1 MILIFLLLFC
11 SHPHILAPSVDG
23 TGLRAKRFSG
33 SNTFVVTSASTTP
46 TSSINSV
53 IGLTGMTET
62 PDTPVVTDTT
72 DRAGMTSMTDN
83 AGKIDMAETAE
94 TTDTEAVRDTT
105 DMVGMTAMTDIAGT
119 RDMAETTETTDATA
133 MTDTTGM
140 TGIVGTSSM
149 TDMYNMTDM
158 ASMTDMTDPIITA
171 TTRTSATIPTSP
183 AVSTSSPTW
192 NILFNSSS
200 ELQLKKNQELAV
212 IQKLGKEWLVSFEI
226 KPTQYR
232 LFGLAFQMTTN
243 GKVGQYG
250 DNTPAIWLHR
260 TKGVFVSSAVN
271 GNGNFGKYFLPP
283 IPEGNWTKIEVKQQ
297 QLQNSSFIY
306 SISIDGLERFL
317 IENNQPQ
324 TFENVKI
331 WAGDPWV
338 DVQEGVIRNLK
349 VMGGIEETTAEGS
362 WEKIFNFA
370 EEQKLKKNTHIST
383 IKELAKEWKLSF
395 EVKPH
400 SYHSTISGSVL
411 HMTIGGWG
419 SGPASNY
426 GDRTPAIWLHRTKG
440 LLVSSAINRRTW
452 FSKWIK
458 NILPIGQSTKIEVH
472 QVLKDWKFMFEV
484 LINETEVFSIE
495 NEKPEV
501 FRDVKIFA
509 STPWGGNHWGA
520 ALNGSISQLRIETR
534 KSGES
539 KLHSNKSM
547 LNESISKQ

>member
-1 MILIFLLLFC
+1 MRG
-11 SHPHILAPSVDG
+11 V
-23 TGLRAKRFSG
+23 K
-33 SNTFVVTSASTTP
+33 N
-46 TSSINSV
+46 
-53 IGLTGMTET
+53 
-62 PDTPVVTDTT
+62 
-72 DRAGMTSMTDN
+72 
-83 AGKIDMAETAE
+83 
-94 TTDTEAVRDTT
+94 
-105 DMVGMTAMTDIAGT
+105 AGT
-119 RDMAETTETTDATA
+119 RAMAETTETTDTA
-133 MTDTTGM
+133 AVTDTTDMIGM
-140 TGIVGTSSM
+140 TGIAGTRGMTGTTDM
-149 TDMYNMTDM
+149 TDMT
-158 ASMTDMTDPIITA
+158 SMTDMTDMADPITTA
-171 TTRTSATIPTSP
+171 TTRTSTTIPTSP
-183 AVSTSSPTW
+183 AVSTSPPTW

-539 KLHSNKSM
+539 KLHSKT
-547 LNESISKQ
+547 

>member
-1 MILIFLLLFC
+1 M
-11 SHPHILAPSVDG
+11 
-23 TGLRAKRFSG
+23 
-33 SNTFVVTSASTTP
+33 
-46 TSSINSV
+46 
-53 IGLTGMTET
+53 
-62 PDTPVVTDTT
+62 
-72 DRAGMTSMTDN
+72 
-83 AGKIDMAETAE
+83 
-94 TTDTEAVRDTT
+94 
-105 DMVGMTAMTDIAGT
+105 
-119 RDMAETTETTDATA
+119 
-133 MTDTTGM
+133 
-140 TGIVGTSSM
+140 
-149 TDMYNMTDM
+149 
-158 ASMTDMTDPIITA
+158 
-171 TTRTSATIPTSP
+171 
-183 AVSTSSPTW
+183 
-192 NILFNSSS
+192 
-200 ELQLKKNQELAV
+200 
-212 IQKLGKEWLVSFEI
+212 
-226 KPTQYR
+226 
-232 LFGLAFQMTTN
+232 
-243 GKVGQYG
+243 
-250 DNTPAIWLHR
+250 
-260 TKGVFVSSAVN
+260 
-271 GNGNFGKYFLPP
+271 PP

-306 SISIDGLERFL
+306 SISIDGVDRFS

-383 IKELAKEWKLSF
+383 IKEMAKEWKLSF

-534 KSGES
+534 KSGGG
-539 KLHSNKSM
+539 
-547 LNESISKQ
+547 